1 MTKATVKCALCGKAF
16 QRSESQIRENNFCCR
31 EHFYKWNS
39 QRMTE
44 YNRTDNPINKPGG
57 VLESRVKRSRKLRGI
72 GEGKAY
78 PKLLGKHAHRR
89 IAEAIL
95 GRPLKKGEVVHHID
109 GNKLNNDPANL
120 EVLPSQ
126 SEHCKVHGFGKKK
139 GR

>member
-1 MTKATVKCALCGKAF
+1 MTKVTVKCALCGKAF

-44 YNRTDNPINKPGG
+44 YNRTDNPMNKPGG
-57 VLESRVKRSRKLRGI
+57 VMGVLSGVASSVAPAKE
-72 GEGKAY
+72 
-78 PKLLGKHAHRR
+78 RR
-89 IAEAIL
+89 IPSCSANTRTVECRSIL